1 MLRRPRRTTR
11 TDTLFPYTTL
21 SRSAMD
27 RLRLNLARA
36 RLLPGP
42 YTHHVV
48 VDASSGQLYYYGAG
62 KRAGSMKVVVG
73 APETQTPMLAGK
85 LQWAILNPYWN
96 VPDYLAQKS
105 IAPKILAGRSLAPL
119 RMEALS
125 DWGPHPRKLTP
136 SEIDCPPAAAG
147 EQVLPLRQLPRP
159 PKS

>member
-1 MLRRPRRTTR
+1 MGWGSEHYVRRRARRR
-11 TDTLFPYTTL
+11 RAQCGGG
-21 SRSAMD
+21 SEEAMD
-27 RLRLNLARA
+27 RLRLNLDRA

-73 APETQTPMLAGK
+73 APETPTPMLAGK

-105 IAPKILAGRSLAPL
+105 IAPKILAGRTLASLP
-119 RMEALS
+119 MEALS
-125 DWGPHPRKLTP
+125 AWGPTPRQLTP
-136 SEIDCPPAAAG
+136 PPTA
-147 EQVLPLRQLPRP
+147 RP
-159 PKS
+159 

>member
-1 MLRRPRRTTR
+1 MRRAQGGGVSE
-11 TDTLFPYTTL
+11 D
-21 SRSAMD
+21 AMD
-27 RLRLNLARA
+27 RLRLNLDRA

-105 IAPKILAGRSLAPL
+105 IAPKIIAGRRHAS
-119 RMEALS
+119 RS
-125 DWGPHPRKLTP
+125 
-136 SEIDCPPAAAG
+136 G
-147 EQVLPLRQLPRP
+147 EQWCGKGGVRKDKIRGAEGP
-159 PKS
+159 